1 VQYLK
6 SLDVLSLSS
15 CYKITDAGVA
25 QLSSNTAPT
34 LSNLRSLN
42 LSGCKMVTDLSL
54 EHLDR
59 CKGLKRLDCRHTPF
73 VTPEA
78 VRAFCKSRPSLVS
91 VTDKLVVEKD

>member
-6 SLDVLSLSS
+6 SLEVLSLGS

-25 QLSSNTAPT
+25 QLSSNSAPT
-34 LSNLRSLN
+34 LSNLKILN

-73 VTPEA
+73 ISAEA
-78 VRAFCKSRPSLVS
+78 IRSFCKNRPNLVS
-91 VTDKLVVEKD
+91 VTDKLVIEKD